1 MVRLANVLS
10 LSFSV
15 SMWLFVL
22 VFVCVFVCECMRACL
37 LLVSISALANIDTQ
51 DPVLHLERED
61 RFGQGRHHLTAVGR
75 DDSGKQRDTSRDGL
89 SGDEAKDTQHGKAT
103 VVDLLH
109 KTGLLLLGSFRRGE
123 LERVVQV
130 EGTAG
135 DVLGIEGWELTDLAS
150 LHVVLLTSNLA
161 VLSMHGRTTQ
171 HNKIYECENI
181 MDTNTNAEST
191 HSYTYRD

>member
-109 KTGLLLLGSFRRGE
+109 KTGLFLLQQVWIMDCSFLRVRETNCVWQSRRRVVILHSFRTGKFC
-123 LERVVQV
+123 VVY
-130 EGTAG
+130 
-135 DVLGIEGWELTDLAS
+135 I
-150 LHVVLLTSNLA
+150 
-161 VLSMHGRTTQ
+161 
-171 HNKIYECENI
+171 
-181 MDTNTNAEST
+181 
-191 HSYTYRD
+191 